1 MFIKFS
7 RYVWKYLTGKEK
19 MKVWQKLIIVA
30 ALATII
36 VVASTLVYFNS
47 FAKRRLFISTTTS
60 LYDTRLLDAIQ
71 ADYESSHDVDLNI
84 VAVGTGIAIQQAES
98 GDADVVLVHAPSVEK
113 TFLDGGYGVNRK
125 IIAYN
130 FFTIVGPADDP
141 AQIAGKTATEALN
154 NIVAYGQNMPDQ
166 SGATQIWVSRGD
178 NSGTNS
184 KEKSLWTAAGYNYTE
199 ISQEPWFTSTG
210 QGMGATLNVANQ
222 KNAYTL
228 SDIGTYLKF
237 HADGSIELTAL
248 ITEEQSL
255 LNVYSVM
262 AVNKN
267 TVQANQ
273 SIHDQINFNDA
284 MNFIEYLISP
294 ATQQLINDYGKD
306 TYGQSL
312 FHEAVQPL
320 KDNAPQPIV
329 SWIQDYAFF
338 NGSECPPQYRNGY
351 SNLYT

>member
-1 MFIKFS
+1 MQA
-7 RYVWKYLTGKEK
+7 
-19 MKVWQKLIIVA
+19 WQKLLIVA

-36 VVASTLVYFNS
+36 VVAGTLVYFNYFS
-47 FAKRRLFISTTTS
+47 KRRLFISTTTS
-60 LYDTRLLDAIQ
+60 LYDTGLLNAIET
-71 ADYESSHDVDLNI
+71 DYEATHNVDLQI
-84 VAVGTGIAIQQAES
+84 TAVGTGVAIQQAQN
-98 GDADVVLVHAPSVEK
+98 GDADIVLVHAPSTEL
-113 TFLDGGYGVNRK
+113 TFLEGGYGVNRK

-141 AQIAGKTATEALN
+141 AQISGKTATEALF
-154 NIVAYGQNMPDQ
+154 NILSYGQNMPDQ

-199 ISQEPWFTSTG
+199 LSEEVWFASTG

-228 SDIGTYLKF
+228 SDIGTYLKY
-237 HADGSIELTAL
+237 HADGSIEIVAL
-248 ITEEQSL
+248 ITEEQAL

-262 AVNKN
+262 AVNKE

-273 SIHDQINFNDA
+273 TIHESINFNDA
-284 MNFIEYLISP
+284 MDFIEYLISP
-294 ATQQLINDYGKD
+294 ATQQLINDFGVD

-338 NGSECPPQYRNGY
+338 DGSECPPQYRNDAGDLY
-351 SNLYT
+351 S